1 MKKYFYMVLIKVSFG
16 AIVIE
21 PESQIQN
28 TIYYDSLDE
37 DFYYKIGDTNTS
49 FRQDSFEPRQSY
61 KHFFLTHNWPS
72 DFIIQ
77 ILHSHKNVVKNE
89 MENNNIIEN
98 YLSSQFK

>member
-1 MKKYFYMVLIKVSFG
+1 MKKYFYMVLIQVSLI

-37 DFYYKIGDTNTS
+37 DSYYKIGDTNTS
-49 FRQDSFEPRQSY
+49 FRQDSFEPRKSY
-61 KHFFLTHNWPS
+61 KHLFRTHECPS

-77 ILHSHKNVVKNE
+77 ILHSN
-89 MENNNIIEN
+89 
-98 YLSSQFK
+98 

>member
-1 MKKYFYMVLIKVSFG
+1 MLINVSFG

-28 TIYYDSLDE
+28 SIYYDSLDE
-37 DFYYKIGDTNTS
+37 DSYYKIGDTNTS
-49 FRQDSFEPRQSY
+49 FRQDNFEPRQSY
-61 KHFFLTHNWPS
+61 KNFFSTYEWPS

-89 MENNNIIEN
+89 MENNKIIEN
-98 YLSSQFK
+98 YLSRQFK